1 MDELYNSY
9 IKTLV
14 IPAIEGKGLM
24 VHRIIA
30 QHEAV
35 C

>member
-1 MDELYNSY
+1 MSY
-9 IKTLV
+9 ITHILRLPLV

-24 VHRIIA
+24 MHRIIA

-35 C
+35 R